1 MGGIENWSNRVLP
14 LLRSPDHTGESES
27 FLLRDVFEE
36 AQSITNLEREITMRR
51 YFGMLVVCAALS
63 AFALA
68 QSQQPPQSTPPTLP
82 QGSSTGSQAPDQQA
96 PAAQNPSSTNPAD
109 TQKPADTDK
118 DKDKDKG
125 KMPQSDA
132 SASDT
137 SSLQSSIQ
145 SAIQQDPSLANANVD
160 VKVTEKNV
168 ELSGTVPSDDA
179 KKAAER
185 IAKSNAG
192 GRKVKDKLKVAKADT
207 DKDKQPNQSNPK
219 PY

>member
-1 MGGIENWSNRVLP
+1 
-14 LLRSPDHTGESES
+14 
-27 FLLRDVFEE
+27 
-36 AQSITNLEREITMRR
+36 MRR

-96 PAAQNPSSTNPAD
+96 PAAQNPAD

-132 SASDT
+132 SAADT

-145 SAIQQDPSLANANVD
+145 SAIQQDPSLANSNVD
-160 VKVTEKNV
+160 VKVTEKQV

-192 GRKVKDKLKVAKADT
+192 GRKVKDKLKVAKADM
-207 DKDKQPNQSNPK
+207 DKNKQPTQSNPK

>member
-1 MGGIENWSNRVLP
+1 
-14 LLRSPDHTGESES
+14 
-27 FLLRDVFEE
+27 
-36 AQSITNLEREITMRR
+36 MRR

-109 TQKPADTDK
+109 TQKPADKDDTQK
-118 DKDKDKG
+118 PADKDKDKG

-132 SASDT
+132 SADT

-145 SAIQQDPSLANANVD
+145 SAIQQDPSLANSNVD